1 MSRTHHYTTAL
12 EWTGNLSSGT
22 SSYTA
27 YGREHT
33 ISVQGKPDVFASS
46 DPAFRGNA
54 ARHNPEELL
63 VASLSSCHMLWYLH
77 LCADAGVIVIAYT
90 DEAKGI
96 MEESSSGGRFTEVM
110 LHPKVT
116 VAKAGMIDKANALHD
131 EAHRMCF
138 IANSCNFPVRHLP
151 ECEAME

>member
-1 MSRTHHYTTAL
+1 MARTHHYTTAL
-12 EWTGNLSSGT
+12 EWTGNLSNGT

-33 ISVQGKPDVFASS
+33 ISIQGKPDIFASS

-63 VASLSSCHMLWYLH
+63 VAALSSCHMLWYLH
-77 LCADAGVIVIAYT
+77 LCADAGVVVIAYV
-90 DEAKGI
+90 DVAKGT
-96 MEESSSGGRFTEVM
+96 MEESSSGGRFTEVV
-110 LHPKVT
+110 LNPKVT
-116 VAKAGMIDKANALHD
+116 VVKAEMIEKANALHD
-131 EAHRMCF
+131 EAHKMCF

-151 ECEAME
+151 ECEVME